1 MAFHIGQTKE
11 GPTWKDVL
19 LAFPVTSTA
28 HTVTA
33 WGKNQKGVEGTTA
46 AAAWPWFP
54 LQSMV

>member
-46 AAAWPWFP
+46 AAGRPWFP